1 MTVIRPN
8 GITGITSITAL
19 NDTISVYKSDGT
31 TAGLQLDGV
40 NFNTTGVS
48 TVGQL
53 NVGTGGT
60 VITTTA
66 NGLVGVGTDNPT
78 ELLHLIGGS
87 SSSAGTQV
95 DIMRLVASD
104 FSPINSGGL
113 TIGAVWHNTDVS
125 RRIAY
130 LQSSQNID
138 SGSTNRSLVLNPNG
152 GNVGIGTDDPVEKLE
167 VKDAVNDVTLQI
179 TTTGTSKWANL
190 YLVGGTTENYL
201 TSNQALSFWISGS
214 EKARILA
221 GGGLTFNGDTAA
233 ANALDDYEEGTW
245 SPVDNSAG
253 LTFSLAAGRYV
264 KIGSLVHFWGQV
276 QYPSTSDT
284 NSTEVGGFPFTNLH
298 TSPLN
303 YSGNIAITSYGSAD
317 ILPMVENNVIKF
329 RNYSNV
335 ALTNANLSGKFVYLE
350 FDLRT

>member
-1 MTVIRPN
+1 MPV
-8 GITGITSITAL
+8 SIYG
-19 NDTISVYKSDGT
+19 DGSIS
-31 TAGLQLDGV
+31 
-40 NFNTTGVS
+40 GVS
-48 TVGQL
+48 TLSTPLGVVTATTFSGDLTGNVTGNLSSSGVSTISQL
-53 NVGTGGT
+53 NVGTGET
-60 VITTTA
+60 VITTTTS
-66 NGLVGVGTDNPT
+66 GL
-78 ELLHLIGGS
+78 
-87 SSSAGTQV
+87 
-95 DIMRLVASD
+95 
-104 FSPINSGGL
+104 
-113 TIGAVWHNTDVS
+113 
-125 RRIAY
+125 
-130 LQSSQNID
+130 
-138 SGSTNRSLVLNPNG
+138 
-152 GNVGIGTDDPVEKLE
+152 VGIGTAIPAEKLE

-190 YLVGGTTENYL
+190 YLVGSTTENYL
-201 TSNQALSFWISGS
+201 TSNQDLSFYISGS

-221 GGGLTFNGDTAA
+221 GGGLTFNGETTAA
-233 ANALDDYEEGTW
+233 HALDDYEEGTW
-245 SPVDNSAG
+245 TPVDNSAAG
-253 LTFSLAAGRYV
+253 LTFSLATGRFV
-264 KIGSLVHFWGQV
+264 KIGSLVHCWGQV